1 EPVAREAELLA
12 GLGDLPLR
20 EERAAERRGGLR
32 VGLRGGRREHGALE
46 GLLRVLR
53 REGDLGG
60 EGEDLDGRA
69 RLDEGSE
76 RLLGARGVPARE
88 ERARE
93 EADEPHVL
101 RLLREAGARAS
112 SPRRRAR
119 SAPPRASS
127 SERPGW
133 LSRFASARTSS
144 SRARSV
150 SSVKAK

>member
-88 ERARE
+88 E
-93 EADEPHVL
+93 ADEPHVL
-101 RLLREAGARAS
+101 RLLREAGAREV
-112 SPRRRAR
+112 RRAR
-119 SAPPRASS
+119 LLAAEARE
-127 SERPGW
+127 ERP
-133 LSRFASARTSS
+133 AARELE
-144 SRARSV
+144 REAGV
-150 SSVKAK
+150 AL